1 MSEDYICDDD
11 EIIIQAT
18 VNEQPEEASN
28 RYSSAIDPYTVI
40 TYGDLSDEKRLVTDL
55 KCIAHASQLKKLIG
69 QKCHFP
75 NCDQEIPEST
85 IVTHECGYAIKLVWE
100 CAGGH
105 RYSDTCNSTLR
116 TPLYLVF
123 CFG

>member
-18 VNEQPEEASN
+18 INERSEEVWN
-28 RYSSAIDPYTVI
+28 RYSSSADLYTAI
-40 TYGDLSDEKRLVTDL
+40 TYGDLSDEKRLVTYL
-55 KCIAHASQLKKLIG
+55 KCIAHTSQLKKLIG

-75 NCDQEIPEST
+75 DCDKGIPEKS
-85 IVTHECGYAIKLVWE
+85 IEVHECGYAIKLVWE

-105 RYSDTCNSTLR
+105 KY
-116 TPLYLVF
+116 P
-123 CFG
+123 